1 MSKRALLAVT
11 GFLSLCASLSAQEV
25 RDFGSVQPGRFT
37 LSPLGLNGAVT
48 ARSAPGQ
55 ANLFGTL
62 NNAWYGPAPL
72 TLADGRLFSFPN
84 AFAWMEATPV
94 GYLPVAALEE
104 PTRAISASKPPRES
118 GNKALDLLP
127 KFDYAGG
134 EVGFF
139 YGKSNGK
146 YSREVVAGYLFGEV
160 VEGNTH
166 ITVGAS
172 YEHANGRV
180 PVVIAP

>member
-1 MSKRALLAVT
+1 M
-11 GFLSLCASLSAQEV
+11 
-25 RDFGSVQPGRFT
+25 GSIQPGRFT
-37 LSPLGLNGAVT
+37 LGPLGLSGAVNT
-48 ARSAPGQ
+48 RSALGQ

-84 AFAWMEATPV
+84 AFAWTEATPV

-104 PTRAISASKPPRES
+104 PARVTPAAKLTGDS

-146 YSREVVAGYLFGEV
+146 YGREVVAGYLLGEI

-166 ITVGAS
+166 ITVGTS
-172 YEHANGRV
+172 YEHASGRV

>member
-1 MSKRALLAVT
+1 MSKRTLLTVA
-11 GFLSLCASLSAQEV
+11 GFLGLCVSLSAQEV
-25 RDFGSVQPGRFT
+25 RDFGSVLPGRFT
-37 LSPLGLNGAVT
+37 LSPIGLSGAVDP
-48 ARSAPGQ
+48 RSALGQ

-72 TLADGRLFSFPN
+72 TFADGRFFSFPS
-84 AFAWMEATPV
+84 AFAWTEATPV

-104 PTRAISASKPPRES
+104 PARGTPAAKPTGDS

>member
-1 MSKRALLAVT
+1 MSKHALFAMA
-11 GFLSLCASLSAQEV
+11 GFLGLCASLSAQEV

-37 LSPLGLNGAVT
+37 LSPLGPSGAVNT
-48 ARSAPGQ
+48 RSALGQ

-62 NNAWYGPAPL
+62 NNAWYGPTPVA
-72 TLADGRLFSFPN
+72 LADGRLFSFPN
-84 AFAWMEATPV
+84 AFAWTEATPV
-94 GYLPVAALEE
+94 GYLPVAPLEA
-104 PTRAISASKPPRES
+104 PARVASAAKLTGDS
-118 GNKALDLLP
+118 GNKALGLLP
-127 KFDYAGG
+127 KLDYAGG

-146 YSREVVAGYLFGEV
+146 YSREVEAGYFLGEI

-172 YEHANGRV
+172 YEHASGRA
-180 PVVIAP
+180 PVIVAP

>member
-1 MSKRALLAVT
+1 M
-11 GFLSLCASLSAQEV
+11 
-25 RDFGSVQPGRFT
+25 GR
-37 LSPLGLNGAVT
+37 
-48 ARSAPGQ
+48 

-62 NNAWYGPAPL
+62 NSAWYGPAPL

-94 GYLPVAALEE
+94 GYLPVAALEA
-104 PTRAISASKPPRES
+104 PARGIPAAKLTGES
-118 GNKALDLLP
+118 RNKALDLLP

-146 YSREVVAGYLFGEV
+146 YNREVVAGYLFGEV

-166 ITVGAS
+166 ISVGTS
-172 YEHANGRV
+172 YEHASGRV
-180 PVVIAP
+180 PYVIAP

>member
-1 MSKRALLAVT
+1 MSKRVLFAVA
-11 GFLSLCASLSAQEV
+11 GFLGLCVSLPAQEM
-25 RDFGSVQPGRFT
+25 RGLGSVQPGRFT
-37 LSPLGLNGAVT
+37 LSPLGLNGAVD
-48 ARSAPGQ
+48 ARSTPGEG
-55 ANLFGTL
+55 NFFGAL

-72 TLADGRLFSFPN
+72 TLADGRLFSFPK

-104 PTRAISASKPPRES
+104 PARTAPAAKPAGET
-118 GNKALDLLP
+118 GNKALGLLP
-127 KFDYAGG
+127 KLDYAGG
-134 EVGFF
+134 EVGLF

-146 YSREVVAGYLFGEV
+146 FGRDVTAGYIFGEV

-172 YEHANGRV
+172 YERASGRV
-180 PVVIAP
+180 PVILAP